1 MSKYRPPYTITSKM
15 LSLSTAIG
23 EALTKLEYEESRI
36 VTPELRKKNRIE
48 TIVGT
53 LEIEGNFIGEEKVT
67 ALIEGKR
74 VLGSYREILEVEG
87 AIEAYKAFDSY
98 RFDRLEDLLRAH
110 KLMMSGVL
118 TNAGS
123 FRNVNVGIG
132 NKEGMS
138 HVAPPYDRVPALMED
153 LFAWLRE
160 SQEHLLI
167 KSSVFHYEFEF
178 IHPFI
183 DGNGRIGRLWQNVIL
198 AHWRKVFGLIPTESI
213 IRDHQERY
221 YEALEA
227 SGTLGESTPFIEF
240 MLEVI
245 LETVNRVGNKVGNKV
260 GNRLTENQ
268 KKVIA
273 LIRNDSKIS
282 AQRLS
287 ERVGI
292 SKRKIEENLAKLKRM
307 GVLRRVG
314 GTRGHWEIVDEAGE
328 IR

>member
-1 MSKYRPPYTITSKM
+1 MNKYRPPYTITSKM

-48 TIVGT
+48 TIVET

-74 VLGSYREILEVEG
+74 LLGSYREILEVEG

-132 NKEGMS
+132 NEEGVS
-138 HVAPPYDRVPALMED
+138 HVAPPYDRVPGLMED

-160 SQEHLLI
+160 SQEHPLI

-178 IHPFI
+178 IHPYQRREWE
-183 DGNGRIGRLWQNVIL
+183 NRAAL
-198 AHWRKVFGLIPTESI
+198 AECHPYT
-213 IRDHQERY
+213 
-221 YEALEA
+221 
-227 SGTLGESTPFIEF
+227 
-240 MLEVI
+240 
-245 LETVNRVGNKVGNKV
+245 
-260 GNRLTENQ
+260 
-268 KKVIA
+268 
-273 LIRNDSKIS
+273 
-282 AQRLS
+282 
-287 ERVGI
+287 
-292 SKRKIEENLAKLKRM
+292 LAKGIRVDSYGEYYPRSSGK
-307 GVLRRVG
+307 VL
-314 GTRGHWEIVDEAGE
+314 
-328 IR
+328 